1 MLTAILEKK
10 LGLGLAGEDV
20 YLNLAGG
27 IRVGEPAAD
36 LAIALAVCSSFRN
49 AAVDPG
55 AVVFGEVG
63 LTGEVR
69 GVSHPEARVR
79 EAAKLGFRACVLPRS
94 NLARV
99 GGTESVITCT
109 GVSSLAEAI
118 EALIL

>member
-1 MLTAILEKK
+1 
-10 LGLGLAGEDV
+10 LALAEQDI

-27 IRVGEPAAD
+27 IRVVEPAAD
-36 LAIALAVCSSFRN
+36 LAIALAACSSFRN
-49 AAVDPG
+49 AAVDAG

-79 EAAKLGFRACVLPRS
+79 EAAKLGFSSCVLPRA
-94 NLARV
+94 NLPRV
-99 GGTESVITCT
+99 AGIEGEIRCT